1 MPVELQIGFA
11 SAGILL
17 QVVTIGIMLYFGK
30 TITSKITNI
39 NFGDRNTNI
48 AHAEHVEFRESDN

>member
-11 SAGILL
+11 VAIIVL
-17 QVVTIGIMLYFGK
+17 QLVIIGIMLYFGK
-30 TITSKITNI
+30 TITSKITNV

-48 AHAEHVEFRESDN
+48 AHADYVEFRGFDK